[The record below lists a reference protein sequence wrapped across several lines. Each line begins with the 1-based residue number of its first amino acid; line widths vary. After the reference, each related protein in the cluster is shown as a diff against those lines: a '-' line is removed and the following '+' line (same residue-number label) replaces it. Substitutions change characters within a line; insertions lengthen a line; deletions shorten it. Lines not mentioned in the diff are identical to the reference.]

1 MIIKQKAQSQI
12 QFFPKGADFKVI
24 YNVLREK
31 LKLNPQGVWYVNI
44 NRIHRNQNEKSSPRI
59 LTPLILLPLVFPP
72 PVTICVCFLN
82 LILWGKKILVL
93 MLCFICHPRNS
104 KLLDQLVASAIFL
117 QFTMSPSCTFWLLF
131 YSTIHQKPNNLHLLC
146 ISIDVFMARHD
157 SNRYMIV

>member
-82 LILWGKKILVL
+82 LILWGKKNP
-93 MLCFICHPRNS
+93 CFNALFHLPS
-104 KLLDQLVASAIFL
+104 KKQQAFRSTGCKRYIFTVYYVTFLYFLASF
-117 QFTMSPSCTFWLLF
+117 LF
-131 YSTIHQKPNNLHLLC
+131 YHPSETK
-146 ISIDVFMARHD
+146 
-157 SNRYMIV
+157 